1 MDRLIFFSTKIT
13 SLILSKLKL
22 KTSFWKFVLKTHLNH
37 FRLPCCKGKD
47 IIFRIG
53 ILLVVSCNS

>member
-13 SLILSKLKL
+13 LILSNLKL
-22 KTSFWKFVLKTHLNH
+22 KTYFWKFVLKTHLNH
-37 FRLPCCKGKD
+37 FRLPCCKAKD